1 MRSRL
6 WRWSLELLF
15 LHKAADETGRSTEP
29 VRGLLP
35 FVGLQMVN
43 LGSWRPHGDIW
54 GRPVPSRA
62 GNQLSKCPLVGAF
75 KELAGHLGYAAAW
88 TSLCLHTPTS
98 TRVLLQMVL
107 LQQCCKC
114 FFEFQLSSLA
124 PIAFEESI

>member
-1 MRSRL
+1 MVPGADS
-6 WRWSLELLF
+6 
-15 LHKAADETGRSTEP
+15 DETGRGMEP

-35 FVGLQMVN
+35 SAQLQMVN

-62 GNQLSKCPLVGAF
+62 GNQLSKCPSVGDF
-75 KELAGHLGYAAAW
+75 KELAGHFGYTVIW

-98 TRVLLQMVL
+98 TRVRLQMML
-107 LQQCCKC
+107 LQQCSKC

-124 PIAFEESI
+124 PIAFEESV